1 MEKPLVAAG
10 HLLYLISFV
19 WDGNNNYFE
28 KTMEAKD
35 LRFFLDSGAFTAW
48 SSGKPIDLDEYCE
61 FIRHNIE
68 YLDVYA
74 ALDCIPGS
82 KDRPASAKEREEAA
96 ALSWKNYLYMR
107 DQGLNPLPVY
117 HYGEDPKWLEQMLD
131 YGCDYIALGAL
142 VGIPSQL
149 RRHWLDRVFTR
160 LTDETGRPIVKTHGF
175 GMTAIP
181 LIFRY
186 PWYSVDST
194 SWLKATMSGGVY
206 LPATDGDGKFVFDRT
221 PYVVPVS
228 SGVPGKDETTRVPLI
243 TTQGDGIMGLL
254 QRWLGEC
261 GVTFEQCSADY
272 YYRAIANVTYFKRVS
287 LEKADRPFSDRI
299 VTQGRFFG

>member
-19 WDGNNNYFE
+19 WDGNNNYFG

-48 SSGKPIDLDEYCE
+48 SSGKDIDLDEYCE
-61 FIRHNIE
+61 FIRANIE

-74 ALDCIPGS
+74 SLDCIPGS
-82 KDRPASAKEREEAA
+82 KDKPATPQERDRA
-96 ALSWKNYLYMR
+96 ALQSWENYLYMKNA
-107 DQGLNPLPVY
+107 GLDPLPVY
-117 HYGEDPKWLEQMLD
+117 HYGEDPRWLEQMLE
-131 YGCDYIALGAL
+131 YGCQYIGIGGL
-142 VGIPSQL
+142 VGIPSKL

-160 LTDETGRPIVKTHGF
+160 LTDDSGNPIIKTHGF

-194 SWLKATMSGGVY
+194 SWLKATMSGAVY
-206 LPATDGDGKFVFDRT
+206 LPQVDASGKFLFDVT
-221 PYVVPVS
+221 PYVISVS
-228 SGVPGKDETTRVPLI
+228 SGVPGKSEVKRVPLI
-243 TTQGDGIMGLL
+243 TTRGDGVMKLL
-254 QRWLGEC
+254 ARWLEEC
-261 GVTFEQCSADY
+261 GTNFEQVSGDY
-272 YYRAIANVTYFKRVS
+272 YYRAICNVTFFKKVS
-287 LEKADRPFSDRI
+287 ELKVDRPFSDRI
-299 VTQGRFFG
+299 VTQGRFF